1 MATTPAPTAA
11 SPPPATD
18 TVLPAS
24 SYPLS
29 NPHNAL
35 HRWSLSTRTIAN
47 YVRLEQIGEGTYGQV
62 YRARPIHN
70 CNVTATAN
78 NATKTSSTSS
88 SSSSSS
94 YVALKKI
101 RLHHA
106 GYYGIPPTVL
116 REIKILKSLSHPN
129 MVIMHEVVTSKGV
142 EELDWEEDSCV
153 NRKKKSAVV
162 GGGGNAVV
170 NGRGN
175 KNSNAAYAGNYTN
188 SSHGVNVTPMPSS
201 TSNDNNNEINNNN
214 KEKKKKSIIANEK
227 HDTLRESYKGNLF
240 LVLEYVSH
248 DLTGLLDMAYKFTE
262 VQAKSL
268 MMQLLGV
275 LEYMHERKFV
285 HRDLKSSNLLITKN
299 FQVKLADFGL
309 ARCLDDGNPRMLS
322 DAKDRDYS
330 NEGEFTNKVI
340 TLWYRPPELLLGE
353 TRYTTAVDIWSA
365 GCILAE
371 ILLGRPIFT
380 GKTEM
385 DQLKLIFDLIGTPT
399 DKTWEGFRELKL
411 IRTGEVSIDKLKR
424 GKLREKYGG
433 KIQPVTALNLLEK
446 LLELDPKKR
455 ISARAALA
463 SRYFRVEPIAPS
475 DPTQLGSIDLGDG
488 NDGSGYHEF
497 QTKKRRRE
505 AKAVA
510 KQAEDEAKRL
520 GEDVERQKEA
530 FDKAYRDHL
539 KKGAEKDKQKTIM
552 KEKLEKHKRELEAQD
567 QELQLEMQMFPEQ
580 RELDQQKEGL
590 Q

>member
-11 SPPPATD
+11 SPPHATAAA
-18 TVLPAS
+18 LPAS

-29 NPHNAL
+29 HPHNAL

-70 CNVTATAN
+70 CNVTADNTAN
-78 NATKTSSTSS
+78 ANKTSST

-162 GGGGNAVV
+162 GGGGGTVN

-175 KNSNAAYAGNYTN
+175 KNSNAAASAGNYTN

-201 TSNDNNNEINNNN
+201 NSNDNNNEITNNNN

-227 HDTLRESYKGNLF
+227 QYDALRESYKGNLF

-322 DAKDRDYS
+322 DAKDR
-330 NEGEFTNKVI
+330 E
-340 TLWYRPPELLLGE
+340 
-353 TRYTTAVDIWSA
+353 
-365 GCILAE
+365 
-371 ILLGRPIFT
+371 
-380 GKTEM
+380 
-385 DQLKLIFDLIGTPT
+385 
-399 DKTWEGFRELKL
+399 
-411 IRTGEVSIDKLKR
+411 
-424 GKLREKYGG
+424 
-433 KIQPVTALNLLEK
+433 
-446 LLELDPKKR
+446 
-455 ISARAALA
+455 
-463 SRYFRVEPIAPS
+463 
-475 DPTQLGSIDLGDG
+475 
-488 NDGSGYHEF
+488 
-497 QTKKRRRE
+497 
-505 AKAVA
+505 
-510 KQAEDEAKRL
+510 
-520 GEDVERQKEA
+520 
-530 FDKAYRDHL
+530 
-539 KKGAEKDKQKTIM
+539 
-552 KEKLEKHKRELEAQD
+552 
-567 QELQLEMQMFPEQ
+567 
-580 RELDQQKEGL
+580 
-590 Q
+590 